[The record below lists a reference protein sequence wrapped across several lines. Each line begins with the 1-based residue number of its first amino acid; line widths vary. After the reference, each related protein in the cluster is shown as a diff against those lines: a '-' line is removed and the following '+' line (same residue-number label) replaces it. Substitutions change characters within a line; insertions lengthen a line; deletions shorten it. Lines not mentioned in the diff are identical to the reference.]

1 MTRKRYRR
9 VRRRGA
15 LIVGMGVLVVLLFA
29 WTIGKDAMGRAQE
42 AGNVKIQ
49 MRENRGSDGSKVAL
63 LFLTRGPMPLELI
76 WKRFLGKSE
85 DWERLFLVL
94 VHAPPGYEYSK
105 ESVFYK
111 REIKNPVPDVHWGQ
125 HSVVEAER
133 RLLVAAL
140 DVEEAASHF
149 VLLSETT
156 IPLYHP
162 AIVYLSIVKDSQSRV
177 NACANTSDPADDRKR
192 MVFRLQPGMQEVGVT
207 TQTWRK
213 STQWFSLI
221 RRHAE
226 LIARETEI
234 NAVFEKE
241 CYVKPAEAGFSG
253 FSRFCVSDEH
263 YIPTVL
269 AVKHLDSECAC
280 NGETTRSV
288 WKGDTFH
295 PVEFGKSDA
304 VSNVLHTTLRSQA
317 SCPQALQLEAFI
329 KRYKDSSLMNVVLR
343 MSSNVTAL
351 PASCPLFAR
360 KIAPSAA
367 SNWLELLSDDVLV
380 Y

>member
-1 MTRKRYRR
+1 MARGRYRR
-9 VRRRGA
+9 VRTRGA
-15 LIVGMGVLVVLLFA
+15 LIVGICVLVVLRFA
-29 WTIGKDAMGRAQE
+29 WTVGKDAMGRTQE
-42 AGNVKIQ
+42 PGNVQSQ
-49 MRENRGSDGSKVAL
+49 MRGNRGSDVSKVAL
-63 LFLTRGPMPLELI
+63 LFLTRGPMPLESI
-76 WKRFLGKSE
+76 WRRFLGKSD

-140 DVEEAASHF
+140 DVEQAASHF

-162 AIVYLSIVKDSQSRV
+162 AIVYLSIAKDTQSRI
-177 NACANTSDPADDRKR
+177 NACVNTSDPADDRKR
-192 MVFRLQPGMQEVGVT
+192 MVFRLQPGMQQVGVT
-207 TQTWRK
+207 AQTWRK

-226 LIARETEI
+226 LIAEETEI
-234 NAVFEKE
+234 NGVFEKE
-241 CYVKPAEAGFSG
+241 CYVKPAKSGFSG
-253 FSRFCVSDEH
+253 YSRFCVSDEH

-280 NGETTRSV
+280 DGEATRSV
-288 WKGDTFH
+288 WKGNTFH
-295 PVEFGKSDA
+295 PVEFGENDA

-317 SCPQALQLEAFI
+317 SCHEALQLDAFI
-329 KRYKDSSLMNVVLR
+329 KRYKDNSLMDVVLR
-343 MSSNVTAL
+343 MSSNLTAL

-360 KIAPSAA
+360 KIAPSATA
-367 SNWLELLSDDVLV
+367 KWLELLSDDVLV